1 MPFRDSLIITQKGAF
16 LQAKDTLSR
25 RFRRVFIKLIA
36 MYITRDLTNLS
47 LPQIGQ
53 VFGNRDHTT
62 VLHGCNQIANAIKN
76 DPSMASVVND
86 LKEIIVDNK

>member
-1 MPFRDSLIITQKGAF
+1 MCIRD
-16 LQAKDTLSR
+16 R
-25 RFRRVFIKLIA
+25 
-36 MYITRDLTNLS
+36 
-47 LPQIGQ
+47 PQIGQ

>member
-1 MPFRDSLIITQKGAF
+1 M
-16 LQAKDTLSR
+16 
-25 RFRRVFIKLIA
+25 
-36 MYITRDLTNLS
+36 S
-47 LPQIGQ
+47 LPQIGKI
-53 VFGNRDHTT
+53 FNRDHTT